1 MPRMSNKGQSLA
13 SAPQLLTVLAVTG
26 VIGAILLFVISSI
39 SSSFTGVAAEAIGN
53 ITLAIS
59 NFFSL
64 TPVLGTVFIAVILL
78 AAVAVLGVAAYRR
91 MQ

>member
-1 MPRMSNKGQSLA
+1 MKRKGQTLSD
-13 SAPQLLTVLAVTG
+13 APRLLTVLAVTG

-39 SSSFTGVAAEAIGN
+39 SAGFTGVAAEAIGN

-78 AAVAVLGVAAYRR
+78 AAVAVLGVVAYQR
-91 MQ
+91 MR

>member
-1 MPRMSNKGQSLA
+1 MKITNKGQSL
-13 SAPQLLTVLAVTG
+13 SDAPQLLTILAVTG
-26 VIGAILLFVISSI
+26 VIGAILLFVITSI
-39 SSSFTGVAAEAIGN
+39 SASFTGGAANAIGN

-78 AAVAVLGVAAYRR
+78 AAVAVLGVVAYRR

>member
-1 MPRMSNKGQSLA
+1 MLSKKGQSLQD
-13 SAPQLLTVLAVTG
+13 APQLLTILAVTG
-26 VIGAILLFVISSI
+26 VIGAILLFVITSI
-39 SSSFTGVAAEAIGN
+39 SSSFTGVAAQAIGN

-78 AAVAVLGVAAYRR
+78 AAVAVLGVVAYQR
-91 MQ
+91 MR

>member
-1 MPRMSNKGQSLA
+1 MKVNKKGQSLQD
-13 SAPQLLTVLAVTG
+13 APQLLTILAVTG
-26 VIGAILLFVISSI
+26 VIGAILLFVITSI

-78 AAVAVLGVAAYRR
+78 AAVAVLGVVAYQR
-91 MQ
+91 MR

>member
-1 MPRMSNKGQSLA
+1 MLSKKGQSLQD
-13 SAPQLLTVLAVTG
+13 APQLLTILAVTG
-26 VIGAILLFVISSI
+26 VIGAILLFVITSI

-78 AAVAVLGVAAYRR
+78 AAVAVLGVVAYQR
-91 MQ
+91 MR

>member
-1 MPRMSNKGQSLA
+1 MKVTKKGQSL
-13 SAPQLLTVLAVTG
+13 SDAPQLLTILAVTG
-26 VIGAILLFVISSI
+26 VIGAILLFVITSI
-39 SSSFTGVAAEAIGN
+39 SASFTGVAAEAIGN
-53 ITLAIS
+53 ITTAIS

-78 AAVAVLGVAAYRR
+78 AAVAVLGVVAYRR